1 MTDLTKLPIADLI
14 ETSLKLRE
22 YIETEQQRL
31 TDYLK
36 QYNEQR
42 EAISAELNRRMLEQK
57 VNSFK
62 AEGIGTAYTSER
74 TTFRIGEKETFL
86 DFVLE
91 AWDERGAMLQIGA
104 PQVDAVRTYMDANH
118 GQLPP
123 TVTSQVVRQIHV
135 KRSTS

>member
-1 MTDLTKLPIADLI
+1 MTDLTKLPISDLI
-14 ETSLKLRE
+14 STSLTLRE
-22 YIETEQQRL
+22 YIEAEQEKLQKF
-31 TDYLK
+31 LK
-36 QYNEQR
+36 QYV
-42 EAISAELNRRMLEQK
+42 EARDDIANELNRRMLEQG

-86 DFVLE
+86 DFVLD
-91 AWDERGAMLQIGA
+91 AWDERGAMLQIGS
-104 PQVDAVRTYMDANH
+104 PQVDAVRSYMDANH

-123 TVTSQVVRQIHV
+123 TVTSQVVRQVHV